1 MPPRLAHER
10 TAAICTIVIAAH
22 LAQPHRGSQPTL
34 VMDMGSPALKVRA
47 AYSYRDDTAVPR
59 FDDSSPIVFMD
70 GQCALCTRAARLICK
85 FDRRNVFK
93 ISPTASD
100 LGRAILAHYGLNCE
114 NPASWLY
121 LEEGKAYG
129 SMEAVI
135 RVGTRLGGRWR
146 SVALLRLLP
155 PRARDWLYRWLAANR
170 YRLFGR
176 ADMCAAPDPELR
188 RRLLL

>member
-1 MPPRLAHER
+1 MVVDKITSHRPMPM
-10 TAAICTIVIAAH
+10 
-22 LAQPHRGSQPTL
+22 LAQVGG
-34 VMDMGSPALKVRA
+34 MIPAHCSA
-47 AYSYRDDTAVPR
+47 
-59 FDDSSPIVFMD
+59 
-70 GQCALCTRAARLICK
+70 
-85 FDRRNVFK
+85 
-93 ISPTASD
+93 

>member
-100 LGRAILAHYGLNCE
+100 LGRAILAHYRRGK
-114 NPASWLY
+114 PTVPWRRSFAS
-121 LEEGKAYG
+121 AR
-129 SMEAVI
+129 A
-135 RVGTRLGGRWR
+135 
-146 SVALLRLLP
+146 SVAAGEASRCFGCCPLVRGTGFIAGSQPIATGCSAEPICALRPTQNCGGASCYEGLHC
-155 PRARDWLYRWLAANR
+155 W
-170 YRLFGR
+170 RLWRFR
-176 ADMCAAPDPELR
+176 
-188 RRLLL
+188 